1 MTHQSGLDHFLN
13 ILTLPD
19 NVPIVI
25 MIVLLAICSGWA
37 IYEMKENDK
46 LIKKGEKHKIYDR
59 MIR

>member
-1 MTHQSGLDHFLN
+1 MDHFLH

-19 NVPIVI
+19 NIPIVI
-25 MIVLLAICSGWA
+25 MIGFLGLCMGFA

-46 LIKKGEKHKIYDR
+46 LIKKGEKEKVYDR

>member
-1 MTHQSGLDHFLN
+1 MEHFIN

-19 NVPIVI
+19 NLPII
-25 MIVLLAICSGWA
+25 LMLFMLAWCMAYA

-46 LIKKGEKHKIYDR
+46 LIKKGQKDKIYDR